1 MFLIAKGLG
10 FLSRGKAAEKVCGVA
25 LTERRASLRGFAP
38 ASLPWVISSFLGE
51 LDQSLRYLRR
61 PKEIDEKLMCSETP
75 TAGTRPAI
83 YAFEAWSC
91 DLNVEEL
98 KVKSNTMGPNYMS

>member
-38 ASLPWVISSFLGE
+38 ASLPWAISSFLGE
-51 LDQSLRYLRR
+51 LNQSLQLSDVA
-61 PKEIDEKLMCSETP
+61 PKKIGMFTDVMAALVVVRH
-75 TAGTRPAI
+75 GDD
-83 YAFEAWSC
+83 
-91 DLNVEEL
+91 DLVRHRSL
-98 KVKSNTMGPNYMS
+98 A

>member
-38 ASLPWVISSFLGE
+38 ASLPWAISSFLGGARAIATISASPQRNWRKINVFRDPDCRNPALRARDLCIRGME
-51 LDQSLRYLRR
+51 LWLKRR
-61 PKEIDEKLMCSETP
+61 RAESEIYT
-75 TAGTRPAI
+75 I
-83 YAFEAWSC
+83 
-91 DLNVEEL
+91 
-98 KVKSNTMGPNYMS
+98 

>member
-75 TAGTRPAI
+75 TAGTQHYGPAI
-83 YAFEAWSC
+83 YASEAWSC

-98 KVKSNTMGPNYMS
+98 KVKSTQ

>member
-51 LDQSLRYLRR
+51 LDQSLRYLRG
-61 PKEIDEKLMCSETP
+61 PKEIDEKLMCSETRLP
-75 TAGTRPAI
+75 EPSITGR
-83 YAFEAWSC
+83 
-91 DLNVEEL
+91 DLCIRGMEL
-98 KVKSNTMGPNYMS
+98 